1 MRFNSYFEQDF
12 LINEHISLS
21 NVICNENTKTFKI
34 ILKGEKL
41 LEINALKKL
50 ILGMQKL
57 SSDRQLR
64 KYEITYSIAYNDL
77 RKNESKLYL
86 EYYRTILTEVSVDY
100 ELLSL
105 SNSNV
110 AFDGVN
116 YVISLSDINKV
127 NDNVIEKAKKLFTQ
141 FGLDVDIK
149 KELIDKETILE
160 IKKEIV
166 LEEEEQMRKNIEEAK
181 EVSDKKKQIADAQK
195 KSNYV
200 KPATEA
206 AVEPIKNIPS
216 TQTGLDECINTT
228 GSLSFTIQGHIF
240 NITCNKLPKSE
251 LYQLSITDGTD
262 SILVKKF
269 VKSEAEKATYA
280 ALKVNDIVRITGT
293 AVNDNFA
300 HEVVLNVN
308 KLLYIGVKEEK
319 TRKDLALEK

>member
-34 ILKGEKL
+34 VLKGEKL

-160 IKKEIV
+160 IKKEILSKNNKV
-166 LEEEEQMRKNIEEAK
+166 LPERA
-181 EVSDKKKQIADAQK
+181 
-195 KSNYV
+195 
-200 KPATEA
+200 
-206 AVEPIKNIPS
+206 
-216 TQTGLDECINTT
+216 
-228 GSLSFTIQGHIF
+228 
-240 NITCNKLPKSE
+240 E
-251 LYQLSITDGTD
+251 LY
-262 SILVKKF
+262 
-269 VKSEAEKATYA
+269 
-280 ALKVNDIVRITGT
+280 
-293 AVNDNFA
+293 
-300 HEVVLNVN
+300 
-308 KLLYIGVKEEK
+308 
-319 TRKDLALEK
+319 